1 MAPASPAAGSHDDGA
16 PDAGDGVPVFRAADV
31 SFRYE
36 LWLDAGSIE
45 GVVSWPGG
53 PAGVVTDDNGT
64 PGDPSDDWSPAYV
77 GGDDGDGF
85 LEPGEVWVYSATDRL
100 HTHAGQSYR
109 NYASI
114 PAGGVY
120 DTLDRAAGPQMSST
134 ARRDPAGF
142 EVEPVSAD
150 VHFRKLVSDDGS
162 SWVNAQAGAP
172 IAYDPELAS
181 ESPEAGS
188 HDDGAPDA
196 GDGVPVFR
204 VGADVSF
211 RYELWL
217 DAGSDEGVVSWS
229 GAPDGVVTD
238 DNGTPGDPSDDW
250 SPAYSAGDDGDGFL
264 EPGEVWVYSAPEQK
278 HTREGQ
284 SYRNYA
290 SIPAGVV
297 YDTLDRGIPV
307 WFSTPRSDPAGFEVV
322 WLNSTTATAADGS
335 HVLNPDGGVITDRVC
350 YGGAVRGVQVT
361 LEGEVLA
368 VGADGTWAEPT
379 GVEGSRRFT
388 PSERSGC
395 VEVEFDVPGDLPGNF
410 VVFEDFKVG
419 GRVVAVHHSV
429 SDDAQSFRQQ
439 RRLGLSSEACH
450 AWLTAS
456 HDGVASTCDVVVLSS
471 GPEDAGLEVWGTVQ
485 AFPLDADGTRL
496 CDSPGPKVEWSVT
509 LDENGAGTVRTP
521 EVVLPP
527 GRWEWI
533 EWGWLPDG
541 RQSGRS
547 CESGVQVQSEMFGV
561 LPAGSQPSG
570 GDPSGGIATTGSDT
584 MTQLRGGAALAA
596 VGLAMVLLASRRVRR
611 RAVDELAG

>member
-1 MAPASPAAGSHDDGA
+1 
-16 PDAGDGVPVFRAADV
+16 
-31 SFRYE
+31 
-36 LWLDAGSIE
+36 
-45 GVVSWPGG
+45 
-53 PAGVVTDDNGT
+53 
-64 PGDPSDDWSPAYV
+64 
-77 GGDDGDGF
+77 
-85 LEPGEVWVYSATDRL
+85 
-100 HTHAGQSYR
+100 
-109 NYASI
+109 
-114 PAGGVY
+114 
-120 DTLDRAAGPQMSST
+120 
-134 ARRDPAGF
+134 
-142 EVEPVSAD
+142 
-150 VHFRKLVSDDGS
+150 
-162 SWVNAQAGAP
+162 
-172 IAYDPELAS
+172 
-181 ESPEAGS
+181 
-188 HDDGAPDA
+188 
-196 GDGVPVFR
+196 
-204 VGADVSF
+204 
-211 RYELWL
+211 
-217 DAGSDEGVVSWS
+217 
-229 GAPDGVVTD
+229 
-238 DNGTPGDPSDDW
+238 
-250 SPAYSAGDDGDGFL
+250 
-264 EPGEVWVYSAPEQK
+264 
-278 HTREGQ
+278 
-284 SYRNYA
+284 
-290 SIPAGVV
+290 
-297 YDTLDRGIPV
+297 
-307 WFSTPRSDPAGFEVV
+307 
-322 WLNSTTATAADGS
+322 
-335 HVLNPDGGVITDRVC
+335 VLNPDGGVITDRVC
-350 YGGAVRGVQVT
+350 YGGAVPGVQVT

-429 SDDAQSFRQQ
+429 SDAAQSFRQQ

-547 CESGVQVQSEMFGV
+547 CESGVQVPSEMFGV